1 MKVNLLLIATNNK
14 QACVR
19 QFLQRST
26 VKTTTVVHSRLAQNM
41 KWQAKIREL
50 ILMIPVSSSSS
61 SPLWPCL
68 AVLPSS
74 GLVDN
79 AEISLVHNEP
89 A

>member
-1 MKVNLLLIATNNK
+1 MHVPSGSQEVSKSIIEG
-14 QACVR
+14 
-19 QFLQRST
+19 FT
-26 VKTTTVVHSRLAQNM
+26 VFTKEGEFVRLAQNM